1 MSEPTATLDELV
13 EVLNDG
19 IALFEQASE
28 NCRASQHTDLF
39 QRIGRMKAIIAADLK
54 AEIALNGGEPSSHG
68 SWFGSVRQSY
78 TDLRA
83 KLARNPEQSYIDA
96 LEEQEDRVLA
106 AFRTA
111 ANAAHRS
118 RAGELAAT
126 YLPEVQRMHDELRKL
141 KVEAGVGS

>member
-68 SWFGSVRQSY
+68 SWLGSVRQSY